1 MTLDES
7 VHGMRLRV
15 IERAQ
20 VQGNVSAVC
29 RELGISR
36 TVFYR
41 WRHRL
46 ERYGVDGVHPR
57 RHRARAGRPV
67 ATAPEVER
75 LVLGIAISAA
85 TWGSRRIAAYLART
99 WRVRLAPSTVQ
110 RLLRRVGLATRRAR
124 LTVLEQQAARTAG
137 LLTERTRQRLWHAR
151 YGRTR
156 HVDATEPGELVCL
169 DTFYIGRLKGVGKVW
184 QITACDAASSY
195 GLAGLLPAHDAA
207 AAATFLRAV
216 VVPHYRRAGW
226 PVRRVLTDGGP
237 EFQGVFDGA
246 CRQLG
251 LRHTRT
257 LPRHAWTNGFVERL
271 QGTILQEHWRVVFR
285 RRYFTTRAALQ
296 RTLDGFMRYYNT
308 QRPHQGYR
316 VRGRTPA
323 ALVWGVA
330 PAP

>member
-20 VQGNVSAVC
+20 VVGNVSAVC

-36 TVFYR
+36 TLFYR
-41 WRHRL
+41 WRKRL
-46 ERYGVDGVHPR
+46 ERYGSDGLHPR
-57 RHRARAGRPV
+57 RLRPQPGRPV

-85 TWGSRRIAAYLART
+85 TWGCRRIAAYLARS
-99 WRVRLAPSTVQ
+99 WNLRLAPSTVQ

-137 LLTERTRQRLWHAR
+137 LLTERTRQQLWRAR
-151 YGRTR
+151 HGRTR
-156 HVDATEPGELVCL
+156 NVEATEPGQLVCL
-169 DTFYIGRLKGVGKVW
+169 DTFYIGNLKGVGKVW
-184 QITACDAASSY
+184 QITACDAATSY
-195 GLAGLLPAHDAA
+195 GLAALLPAHDAA
-207 AAATFLRAV
+207 ATAPFLRAV
-216 VVPHYRRAGW
+216 VVPHFQRAGW

-237 EFQGVFDGA
+237 EFKGAFDVA

-257 LPRHAWTNGFVERL
+257 KPRHAWTNGFVERL
-271 QGTILQEHWRVVFR
+271 QGTILQELWRVAFR

-296 RTLDGFMRYYNT
+296 RALDGFMQYYNT
-308 QRPHQGYR
+308 ERPHQGYR
-316 VRGRTPA
+316 LHGRTPA
-323 ALVWGVA
+323 ALVWGLAA
-330 PAP
+330 P